1 MNHTP
6 TDLTCL
12 GTCNIDFISQVPQF
26 AYSEQEVNVEKLHIS
41 LGGSAFNFASRI
53 SSLSIKTSMLA
64 RVGKDFFGELFL
76 NQLKALNID
85 CSRIM
90 AIEGNT
96 GMAFITITKGAEKSI
111 YSYSGANACFELEKS
126 DIEFI
131 KNSKSYILLECIGKL
146 LKKHQNTQK
155 IIFQSRSCN
164 VFIWN

>member
-64 RVGKDFFGELFL
+64 RVGKDFLVNYF
-76 NQLKALNID
+76 
-85 CSRIM
+85 
-90 AIEGNT
+90 
-96 GMAFITITKGAEKSI
+96 
-111 YSYSGANACFELEKS
+111 
-126 DIEFI
+126 
-131 KNSKSYILLECIGKL
+131 
-146 LKKHQNTQK
+146 
-155 IIFQSRSCN
+155 
-164 VFIWN
+164 